1 MISDILAGK
10 QVKTAS
16 VSQKDGMVESVAHD
30 HTGSFPQ
37 GRGFTFLLGSLFGV
51 WAVSSLCQLL

>member
-1 MISDILAGK
+1 M
-10 QVKTAS
+10 KTAS